1 LSAPD
6 VKGQLRLIN
15 AGYDNLRYGIKLRKI
30 TAEVQADGP
39 AIRIVSLTAT
49 TPGGGQVNGQGTV
62 NLARGV
68 ETDLKIQARNA
79 TVIDTDLATAV
90 IDSDLAIVGNLQSA
104 LKLAGKVTVVKA
116 DIRVPDNLPPSVQEI
131 EVVEVNAPPQVAARI
146 AARKPPP
153 EQTAVID
160 LDLAVDAPQQVWVR
174 GRGLDVELGGALK
187 IGGTTDKPDVDGG
200 FKLRRGSLD
209 IVGKRLDFKE
219 GQLTFEGGE
228 QIDPYLD
235 LTAET
240 RAEAITVTAK
250 VEGPARA
257 PKISLSSVPDMPED
271 EIPRAP
277 AVRQVRRRA
286 QPVRAAAAGPGDRR
300 SRRRQHRSLA
310 CSTRSARAPASI
322 ACRCSRPTPP
332 PARASAPG
340 ATYRISVY
348 VGVSQ
353 GATSASSAADGGDR
367 GDAERQGGERR
378 SAPAAPARPASI
390 SNGTTSWFN
399 CRIFC
404 AEPASTSAE
413 NALGGFRFSRT
424 FD

>member
-6 VKGQLRLIN
+6 VKGQLKLID
-15 AGYDNLRYGIKLRKI
+15 AGYDNLRYGIKLRKVA
-30 TAEVQADGP
+30 AEVQANGP
-39 AIRIVSLTAT
+39 VIEIVSLTAT
-49 TPGGGQVNGQGTV
+49 TPGGGQLNGQGTV

-79 TVIDTDLATAV
+79 RVIDTDLATAV
-90 IDSDLAIVGNLQSA
+90 IDSDLAIVGNLESR
-104 LKLAGKVTVVKA
+104 LKLGGKVKIVKA

-146 AARKPPP
+146 AERKPPP
-153 EQTAVID
+153 EQTAIVD
-160 LDLAVDAPQQVWVR
+160 LDIAVDAPQQIWVR

-187 IGGTTDKPDVDGG
+187 IVGTTDKPDVDGG

-219 GQLTFEGGE
+219 GGLTFESGE

-240 RAEAITVTAK
+240 RTETITVTAK

-271 EIPRAP
+271 EILSRLLFGKSAGALSPFELL
-277 AVRQVRRRA
+277 QLA
-286 QPVRAAAAGPGDRR
+286 QATADLAGINTGPGVLDKIRKSTGLDRLSLQETDPAAGPSLSAGRYVSDR
-300 SRRRQHRSLA
+300 
-310 CSTRSARAPASI
+310 
-322 ACRCSRPTPP
+322 
-332 PARASAPG
+332 
-340 ATYRISVY
+340 VY

-353 GATSASSAADGGDR
+353 GAKSASSAATVEIEVTPNVKVESEVG
-367 GDAERQGGERR
+367 A
-378 SAPAAPARPASI
+378 
-390 SNGTTSWFN
+390 
-399 CRIFC
+399 
-404 AEPASTSAE
+404 
-413 NALGGFRFSRT
+413 NATGKAGVNLEW
-424 FD
+424 DY